1 METFGQKIHRLRK
14 EKRIT
19 QLELAEKIGV
29 DFSYVSKFE
38 NDRTVRPPAES
49 TIRKLAEVLDTDAE
63 ELILLAQKIPQ
74 NLQKTIVEDKL
85 AVDFLRVVPKFSNRD
100 REAVLKIIQRVE
112 EKN

>member
-1 METFGQKIHRLRK
+1 MDTFGKRIHRLRK

-29 DFSYVSKFE
+29 DFTYISKFE
-38 NDRTVRPPAES
+38 NDKTGRPPAES
-49 TIRKLAEVLDTDAE
+49 TIRKLAEVLETDAE

-74 NLQKTIVEDKL
+74 NLQKTIVEDTL

-100 REAVLKIIQRVE
+100 REAVLKIIKRVE
-112 EKN
+112 DKN